1 MTIYDA
7 TCMEIFIREL
17 HTYVK
22 KGGIPPLVPAL
33 DEPDMMDIL
42 GDIAGY
48 IVMSKTGSGVRKKKV
63 PRLSQQ

>member
-7 TCMEIFIREL
+7 TCMELFLKEL

-33 DEPDMMDIL
+33 DDTDMMDTL

-48 IVMSKTGSGVRKKKV
+48 IVMNKTARKERSKK
-63 PRLSQQ
+63 

>member
-7 TCMEIFIREL
+7 TCMEIFLKEL

-33 DEPDMMDIL
+33 DDFEMMDTL

-48 IVMSKTGSGVRKKKV
+48 IVMSKSARTLRSNR
-63 PRLSQQ
+63 

>member
-7 TCMEIFIREL
+7 TCMELFLKEL

-33 DEPDMMDIL
+33 DDTDMMDTL

-48 IVMSKTGSGVRKKKV
+48 IVMNKTAWKERSKK
-63 PRLSQQ
+63 

>member
-1 MTIYDA
+1 MMTIYDA
-7 TCMEIFIREL
+7 TCMELFLKEL

-33 DEPDMMDIL
+33 DDTDMMDTL

-48 IVMSKTGSGVRKKKV
+48 IVMNKTARKERSKK
-63 PRLSQQ
+63 

>member
-7 TCMEIFIREL
+7 TCMELFLKEL

-33 DEPDMMDIL
+33 DDTDMMDTL

-48 IVMSKTGSGVRKKKV
+48 IVMNKTARKERSKR
-63 PRLSQQ
+63 